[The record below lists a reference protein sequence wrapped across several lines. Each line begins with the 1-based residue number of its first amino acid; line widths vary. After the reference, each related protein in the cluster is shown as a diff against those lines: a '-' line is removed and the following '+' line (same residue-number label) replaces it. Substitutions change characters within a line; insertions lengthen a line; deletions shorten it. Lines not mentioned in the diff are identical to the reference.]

1 MREHA
6 TDDRDKDGEETNVCQ
21 QGVECINDTIYF
33 VQTFTISCLS
43 SEISGGLVPALFALS
58 YGSLKWLSEFYVFTT
73 LIGWIPIGHKF
84 KPRFLIG

>member
-6 TDDRDKDGEETNVCQ
+6 SDDRDKDGEQTNVCQ
-21 QGVECINDTIYF
+21 QGVECINDIIYF
-33 VQTFTISCLS
+33 VQTLTISRLS

-58 YGSLKWLSEFYVFTT
+58 YGSLKWLSEFYLFTT
-73 LIGWIPIGHKF
+73 MLWLILIGHKF

>member
-6 TDDRDKDGEETNVCQ
+6 SDDRDKDGEQTNVCQ

-33 VQTFTISCLS
+33 VQTFTISRLS

-58 YGSLKWLSEFYVFTT
+58 YGSLKWLSEFYLFTT
-73 LIGWIPIGHKF
+73 MLWLILIGHKF